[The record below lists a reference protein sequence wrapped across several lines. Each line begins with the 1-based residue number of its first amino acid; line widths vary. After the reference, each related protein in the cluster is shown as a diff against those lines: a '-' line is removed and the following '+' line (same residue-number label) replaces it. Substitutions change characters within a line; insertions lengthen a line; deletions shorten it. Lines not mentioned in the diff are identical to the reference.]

1 VLAIC
6 DGVLRHKKAQEAQ
19 NENKLKGDEKRV
31 SDKVKKSFCAFCAFL
46 WHSAVRMVQIA
57 IIGGGIGGLT
67 AALALRQAGFQPEIF
82 EQAPALLDVGAAI
95 ALWPNA
101 MSVLDHLQLTGKILE
116 HAGQMHEIRWLDQD
130 GHLINRVRITHN
142 SAPAVALHRAD
153 LQHILQHALPASS
166 VHLGHTLVDHEQRGD
181 RMIAKFANRDSTEA
195 DFLIGADGIHSR
207 VRAQFI
213 NDGNPVYR
221 GYTVWRGIS
230 PIVPPAIPPASAVE
244 LHGRGKRFG
253 VGPVGLGRTGWWAT
267 VNDDH
272 NTDALAQL
280 FAGWCRPVLELI
292 EATPQ
297 SSILK
302 TGAFDRPPARSWG
315 RGRMTL
321 LGDAIHPTTPN
332 LGQGGCLAMEDAM
345 ILARCFEKYGPNESA
360 LRRYERHRYKRTTT
374 LSRYSRYYG
383 NVGQWENVW
392 ARGMRRTALA
402 LIPEALAQ
410 RVMQIIFAYDAT
422 TDCEK

>member
-1 VLAIC
+1 
-6 DGVLRHKKAQEAQ
+6 
-19 NENKLKGDEKRV
+19 
-31 SDKVKKSFCAFCAFL
+31 
-46 WHSAVRMVQIA
+46 MVQIA

-101 MSVLDHLQLTGKILE
+101 IRVLDRLELTGKILE
-116 HAGQMHEIRWLDQD
+116 HAGTMEEIRWLDQD
-130 GHLINRVRITHN
+130 GHLINSVRIPQN

-153 LQHILQHALPASS
+153 LQHILQHALPESS
-166 VHLGHTLVDHEQRGD
+166 IHLGHTLLDQQQRSD
-181 RMIAKFANRDSTEA
+181 QIIAKFANGDSTEA

-213 NDGNPVYR
+213 NDGDPVYR

-230 PIVPPAIPPASAVE
+230 PLVPQAIPPGTAVE

-253 VGPVGLGRTGWWAT
+253 IGPVGLGRTGWWAT

-272 NTDALAQL
+272 STDALSQL
-280 FAGWCRPVLELI
+280 FAGWYRPVLELI
-292 EATPQ
+292 EATPR
-297 SSILK
+297 SCILK
-302 TGAFDRPPARSWG
+302 TRAFDRPPVQVWG
-315 RGRMTL
+315 NGRMTL

-345 ILARCFEKYGPNESA
+345 VLARCFEKYGASEEA
-360 LRRYERHRYKRTTT
+360 LRSYERRRYQRTTA
-374 LSRYSRYYG
+374 LSRYSLLYG
-383 NVGQWENVW
+383 NIGQWENVW
-392 ARGMRRTALA
+392 ARGLRRTALA
-402 LIPEALAQ
+402 LVPEALAQ
-410 RVMQIIFAYDAT
+410 RLMRIVFDYDAT
-422 TDCEK
+422 TDYTE